1 MSRADAG
8 RETEMPASYKQ
19 CEVMSVL
26 AQHNLMRLVR
36 EQIIANRKE
45 LAEQERLLDEIA
57 DHAPLEVRIFKTR
70 LWIAKQHQTR
80 IETMFGQANCNVVE
94 LKHYRKRRGRS

>member
-8 RETEMPASYKQ
+8 GETEMRPSSKQ
-19 CEVMSVL
+19 CKIMSVL
-26 AQHNLMRLVR
+26 AQHDFMRSVR

-57 DHAPLEVRIFKTR
+57 DHAPLEVRILKKQ
-70 LWIAKQHQTR
+70 LAIAKQHQTR